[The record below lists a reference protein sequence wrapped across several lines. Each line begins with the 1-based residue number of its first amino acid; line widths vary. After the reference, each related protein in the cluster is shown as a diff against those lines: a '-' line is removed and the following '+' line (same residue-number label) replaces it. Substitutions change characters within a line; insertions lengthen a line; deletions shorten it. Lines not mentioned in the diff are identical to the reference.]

1 MQITLYG
8 FRKRANSTKRPE
20 TTGATRQVVLK
31 DDCSFI
37 NPVFVLNYNNNNPT
51 GYNYCYCEDF
61 NSYYNIT
68 NWTYDGRL
76 WAAECVRDP
85 MATFRADILSAGCYV
100 LRSASDYNLDIGD
113 SMYPA
118 KTEVHR
124 QSAYYNL
131 NWARS
136 KDSGVYIVGIVG
148 WNGYTNQ
155 AGITYYAVDPAGL
168 TSLYNF
174 IFSNT
179 PTDDHG
185 NTMSWS
191 DLSVVRYAESAI
203 TNIMDFSKYVVSVM
217 WFPIYPTITNSAD
230 IHIAYWNSG
239 INCGYL
245 TNSQYSASYDIP
257 VPKHPSAATR
267 GKYLNVAPYS
277 EYTLY
282 TPCFGAIDIDST
294 QLVDADNL
302 HIELTCDFITGVAG
316 LRFSSDLSGY
326 IGQYTGQL
334 GVPQILAG
342 AKSTGIAG
350 AVEGGMSIGGA
361 IASGVMSGGLSMGA
375 INAGINSIFSS
386 LAPRAG
392 VSGSQGTSLLFSPV
406 LALEHRYF
414 SPTEEALQK
423 YGRPLC
429 KNEILGNLSGYCVVS
444 DGNILCKAT
453 PAEKAEI
460 KSYLEG
466 GFFIE

>member
-1 MQITLYG
+1 MTIKLYG
-8 FRKRANSTKRPE
+8 FRKRINSTKRPE
-20 TTGATRQVVLK
+20 TSGATREVVLK
-31 DDCSFI
+31 DNCSFV
-37 NPVFVLNYNNNNPT
+37 NPVFVLNYNNSNPT
-51 GYNYCYCEDF
+51 NYNYCYCEDWS
-61 NSYYNIT
+61 SYYYIS

-76 WAAECVRDP
+76 WQAECARDF
-85 MATFRADILSAGCYV
+85 MATFKSDILSSGCYV
-100 LRSASDYNLDIGD
+100 LRSASKYNLDVGD

-136 KDSGVYIVGIVG
+136 KDSGVYIVGVVG
-148 WNGYTNQ
+148 WNNNTAQ

-168 TSLYNF
+168 TGLYNF
-174 IFSNT
+174 IFSDT
-179 PTDDHG
+179 PTDDQG

-191 DLSVVRYAESAI
+191 DLSLVRYAESAI
-203 TNIMDFSKYVVSVM
+203 TNIMDFSKYIVSVM
-217 WFPIYPTITNSAD
+217 WFPIYPTITNTAN

-245 TNSQYSASYDIP
+245 TNSQYYASYDITI
-257 VPKHPSAATR
+257 PKHPSAATR

-294 QLVDADNL
+294 QLVDATNL
-302 HIELTCDFITGVAG
+302 HLELTCDFITGVAG
-316 LRFSSDLSGY
+316 LRMSADLNGV

-334 GVPQILAG
+334 GVPELLAG

-350 AVEGGMSIGGA
+350 AVEGGAAIGGA
-361 IASGVMSGGLSMGA
+361 ISSGLLTGNLPLGSLT
-375 INAGINSIFSS
+375 AGINSIFSS

-392 VSGSQGTSLLFSPV
+392 VSGSQGTALLFSPY
-406 LALEHRYF
+406 LMLEHRYF
-414 SPTEEALQK
+414 SPTEESLAK

-429 KNEILGNLSGYCVVS
+429 ENTILSTLSGFCQVA
-444 DGNILCKAT
+444 DGSIVTSAT

-466 GFFIE
+466 GFYIE